1 MAIESKFKYVYGPVY
16 SWRLGMS
23 LGIDPLS
30 DRSKICNMDCV
41 YCQLGKTI
49 HWTNERQNFIPAENI
64 LQEIKDLPEV
74 EIDYI
79 TFSGRG
85 EPTLAANLGD
95 MIKGIRKIRREK
107 IAVITNSILMY
118 DPSVRKDLALSDFV
132 LAKLDAC
139 DEQTLKTIDRVVDGV
154 SFEMIVDG
162 IKKFRK
168 EFKGKLALQV
178 MFVRANKDFASKIA
192 QITRSIGADEVE
204 LNTPLRPS
212 GVQPLSPGE
221 LLEIKKCFSGQNAKT
236 VYEFERKDSVPLNER
251 DTIKRH
257 GNYKKKVEGDCPG
270 LSAKPLFCDFKDGP
284 DALPRI
290 LKELADFKF
299 ALDVSSIV
307 AITSK
312 DGEILYVNDK
322 FCEISKH
329 TRAELIGQNHRI
341 VNSQYHPKEFFKDLW
356 DTILAG
362 KVWQG
367 EIRNRAKDGTFYWVY
382 STIVPFLT
390 EKRKPYQ
397 FVVIHNE
404 ITKRKQME
412 EALSALPQRILAAQ
426 ENEREWI
433 SREIHD
439 DLGQGLATLKML
451 IQTSFEEH
459 FANLPRG
466 EKKLQKIIKYL
477 NLIISKTRNLA
488 SGLRPSTLEVLGLK
502 ASLRTLINNFR
513 NDRKL
518 KVRVRMSALDGI
530 AFRGEIINFYRIIQE
545 SLTNILRHAQAKNVK
560 IIFSLKGQELIVK
573 IQDDGKGFDAG
584 QLKAGDFSS
593 RGLGLS
599 TMQKRSTQLG
609 GSLKVH
615 SRPLEGTTII
625 LTVPII
631 HVDNA

>member
-1 MAIESKFKYVYGPVY
+1 MQIESKFKYVYGPVY

-23 LGIDPLS
+23 LGVDPLS
-30 DRSKICNMDCV
+30 DKSKICNMDCI
-41 YCQLGKTI
+41 YCQLGKTV
-49 HWTNERQNFIPAENI
+49 HWSNERQNFVPTEDI
-64 LQEIKDLPEV
+64 LAEIKVLPQV

-95 MIKGIRKIRREK
+95 IIKGIRKIRSEK
-107 IAVITNSILMY
+107 IAVITNSILMT
-118 DPSVRKDLALSDFV
+118 DPLVRKDLALADFV

-139 DEQTLKTIDRVVDGV
+139 NDETLRNIDRVVQGV
-154 SFEMIVDG
+154 SFETIVDG

-168 EFKGKLALQV
+168 EFKGKLALQI
-178 MFVRANKDFASKIA
+178 MFIEANKDLAAKIA
-192 QITRSIGADEVE
+192 QISRSIGADEVE

-212 GVQPLSPGE
+212 GVLPLLPAE
-221 LLEIKKCFSGQNAKT
+221 LLEIKKHFSGQNVKT
-236 VYEFERKDSVPLNER
+236 VYELEHKQSVPLIER

-257 GNYKKKVEGDCPG
+257 GNYKKKSESSSLTSISQHPF
-270 LSAKPLFCDFKDGP
+270 LAFKHDP

-312 DGEILYVNDK
+312 DGDIIYVNDK
-322 FCEISKH
+322 FCEISKY
-329 TRAELIGQNHRI
+329 TRLELIGQNHRI
-341 VNSQYHPKEFFKDLW
+341 VNSKYHSKEFFRNLW

-382 STIVPFLT
+382 STIVPFLSH
-390 EKRKPYQ
+390 KGKPYQ

-404 ITKRKQME
+404 ITKRKEME

-426 ENEREWI
+426 ESEREWI

-439 DLGQGLATLKML
+439 DLGQGLATLKMF
-451 IQTSFEEH
+451 IQSGFQEH
-459 FANLPRG
+459 CASPSVQ
-466 EKKLQKIIKYL
+466 KKTFQKTIKYL
-477 NLIISKTRNLA
+477 DSIINKTRNLA
-488 SGLRPSTLEVLGLK
+488 AGLRPSTLEVLGLK

-513 NDRKL
+513 NTKRF
-518 KVRVRMSALDGI
+518 KVHVRMSALDGI
-530 AFRGEIINFYRIIQE
+530 EFKGEIINFYRIIQE
-545 SLTNILRHAQAKNVK
+545 ALTNIIRHAQAKNVK
-560 IIFSLKGQELIVK
+560 IIFSRHGQELVAK
-573 IQDDGKGFDAG
+573 IKDDGKGFPV
-584 QLKAGDFSS
+584 LKPCGENNVSV
-593 RGLGLS
+593 GLGLS
-599 TMQKRSTQLG
+599 TMQERATQLG
-609 GSLKVH
+609 GSLQVFSVPAK
-615 SRPLEGTTII
+615 GTTII

-631 HVDNA
+631 